1 MWQLHIMRGLFM
13 PTNLAIDDKL
23 LNRAVRVGSLKTKK
37 EAVTIALKEFIG
49 RREQRK
55 ILKSMGTF
63 KFREDWDYK
72 KDREYRR

>member
-1 MWQLHIMRGLFM
+1 MRGLFM